1 MGKDLVDLFCQ
12 SVLRRQGEKT
22 MNSIQMKA
30 IESMIKKVIQELL
43 QTVIQNHL
51 LNRPVWLTTEQVA
64 NLLQICPTTLE
75 KARSTGAGPLSSLP
89 FHKIGRSVRY
99 KKTDIETFMASKK
112 VPVSKKINNF
122 SGEMLG
128 SNVRTQEK

>member
-1 MGKDLVDLFCQ
+1 MSTNKERTFDFQIRKIFRD
-12 SVLRRQGEKT
+12 
-22 MNSIQMKA
+22 
-30 IESMIKKVIQELL
+30 ELKRAEVY
-43 QTVIQNHL
+43 T
-51 LNRPVWLTTEQVA
+51 RPPSLTTEQVA